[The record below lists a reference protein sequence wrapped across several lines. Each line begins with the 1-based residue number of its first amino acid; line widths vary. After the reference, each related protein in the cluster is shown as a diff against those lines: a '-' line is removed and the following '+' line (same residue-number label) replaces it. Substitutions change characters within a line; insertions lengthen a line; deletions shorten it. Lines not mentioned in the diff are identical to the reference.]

1 LSGNQPLEASV
12 GTAAL
17 VLGIIGIVFAI
28 IPTFGITQLVAIVLG
43 LVALILGIVAR
54 KSAAEQ
60 GQPTGTATAGLVLG
74 ILATV
79 LSALIYASCMY
90 CVKKVGDGME
100 KVGEEF
106 KKQLGSEQFKKEFR
120 EALEKARKQ
129 GNEVGKQAPEKA
141 EPKK

>member
-1 LSGNQPLEASV
+1 V
-12 GTAAL
+12 GVAAL

-43 LVALILGIVAR
+43 IVALVLGIVGR

-74 ILATV
+74 ILSTV
-79 LSALIYASCMY
+79 LSVLIYASCMY
-90 CVKKVGDGME
+90 CVKKVGDGMG

-106 KKQLGSEQFKKEFR
+106 KKQLGNEQFKKEFR
-120 EALEKARKQ
+120 EALEKARQQHEQ
-129 GNEVGKQAPEKA
+129 GNEVLRKALEKA
-141 EPKK
+141 QPKK